1 MNALEEKKALARKL
15 LSNEEGFGRL
25 FSNYEE
31 FQSFSLY
38 SNPTFSEDPIFNHFV
53 LNERVVEQSS
63 AEVLIPVIEQLKKI
77 STSLAFKTTVFLEN
91 LWNNSSLL
99 GKLAVDNGFRVRD
112 KMEILSKYVVSK
124 SPIDHEVEINVRITK
139 DYANW
144 NKIFVSSFEIPE
156 SWNEELLSREEAAT
170 KNDSLNLILG
180 REPGSDEDRGCLLS
194 FLDESKVM
202 GIYCVGTLPGWR
214 GRGIAKMMMNFVE
227 NNARDLGCKLLTLQT
242 INSDGVS
249 PMYKKMGYRT
259 EFERDIFWNPLLE

>member
-170 KNDSLNLILG
+170 KNDSVNLILG

>member
-1 MNALEEKKALARKL
+1 LNALDEKKVLARRL

-31 FQSFSLY
+31 FQSFSLF

-53 LNERVVEQSS
+53 LNEIVVERSS
-63 AEVLIPVIEQLKKI
+63 DEVLTGVIEQLKKI
-77 STSLAFKTTVFLEN
+77 SSSLGFNTTVFLEN
-91 LWNNSSLL
+91 LWNNSRLL
-99 GKLAVDNGFRVRD
+99 GKLVVDNGFRVRD
-112 KMEILSKYVVSK
+112 KMEILSKHVDPNPV
-124 SPIDHEVEINVRITK
+124 DHEDKINVRITE

-144 NKIFVSSFEIPE
+144 NRIFVSSFQIPV
-156 SWNEELLSREEAAT
+156 SWNQELLRREEVAT
-170 KNDSLNLILG
+170 KNDSVRLILG
-180 REPGSDEDRGCLLS
+180 REPGSDEDQGCLLS

-202 GIYCVGTLPGWR
+202 GVYCVGTLPRWR
-214 GRGIAKMMMNFVE
+214 GRGIGKMMMNFVE

-259 EFERDIFWNPLLE
+259 EFERDIFWNPPLE